1 MIAYQLS
8 SPLLWFLEAQ
18 PYLLYALQKFFGSA
32 ITTINQQQ
40 STVSTIDQTRS

>member
-1 MIAYQLS
+1 MIAHQLS

-32 ITTINQQQ
+32 LTTINQQQ
-40 STVSTIDQTRS
+40 STVSTIVKTRS

>member
-1 MIAYQLS
+1 MIAYHLS
-8 SPLLWFLEAQ
+8 SPLFWLSEAQ